1 MSDTTA
7 PNPLSLAAQLPVG
20 AYYYLVHTLRGTL
33 PRLLKDTPENRAR
46 RDEDAMARVA
56 ALCPANIAEAEVAA
70 LQIANAEHAKACLF
84 DAQRPDIELLLVL
97 KCRAQAASMS
107 RQADN
112 LMRTLLRMQA
122 ARQKREANQE
132 THDRAAWAEHC
143 ALNLM
148 AEALSPP
155 PPPATIAEPP
165 PPTARPA
172 EAHQEPPPDAIQGL
186 PPGSYPGVAA
196 RSVAGEGAEGEAKK
210 LQLAAEEVGAQSV
223 AHEGAGGEAKAPQPA
238 TQSSQPESAPVK
250 QPLPALAAN
259 DHDPRTDSPIRLTD
273 RFAHLPDDDPIQAL
287 IAALKPASVTRNG
300 QPAEAAEDLAPP
312 PLR

>member
-70 LQIANAEHAKACLF
+70 LHVANAEHAKACLL

-107 RQADN
+107 RLTDN

-165 PPTARPA
+165 PPPARPA
-172 EAHQEPPPDAIQGL
+172 QADQEPAPDAIQGL
-186 PPGSYPGVAA
+186 PPGSGPEVAA
-196 RSVAGEGAEGEAKK
+196 QSVTGEGAEGEAKK
-210 LQLAAEEVGAQSV
+210 LQLAAEEVSAQSV
-223 AHEGAGGEAKAPQPA
+223 ADEGAGGEAKVPQPA
-238 TQSSQPESAPVK
+238 TQSTQPESAPVK
-250 QPLPALAAN
+250 QPLPALTAN

-287 IAALKPASVTRNG
+287 IAALKPASVTRND

-312 PLR
+312 PPR